1 MLHDILK
8 FIKLIEMQK
17 RDQFNIDTSLSSSK
31 LNGITFLS
39 FTKLFLKLP
48 LIIGIT

>member
-17 RDQFNIDTSLSSSK
+17 RDQFNIDTYRVA
-31 LNGITFLS
+31 I
-39 FTKLFLKLP
+39 LF
-48 LIIGIT
+48 